1 MIYGTRY
8 HFQRGNNISYD
19 EEENGGVDVTNHRDD
34 QYSYRG
40 CWSMFMAMMPSKRE
54 PEFLPFPFDGVLIR
68 RKNRVNSSLEV
79 DKKMDEEIAEAEY
92 SCPGLHLSMDNGDD
106 DDDDDGEDV
115 IGIFKKKSSS
125 RTTTDTLIES
135 NNSNGLTGR
144 AGRNTPRGEELMV

>member
-8 HFQRGNNISYD
+8 HFHD
-19 EEENGGVDVTNHRDD
+19 EDNGGVDVTNHRDD

-40 CWSMFMAMMPSKRE
+40 CWSMLMAMMPSKRE

-79 DKKMDEEIAEAEY
+79 DKKMDEEMAEAES
-92 SCPGLHLSMDNGDD
+92 SCTGLHLSMDNGDD
-106 DDDDDGEDV
+106 DDEDV
-115 IGIFKKKSSS
+115 IGVFKKKSSS
-125 RTTTDTLIES
+125 RTATDSLIES
-135 NNSNGLTGR
+135 NNSNGLTDR

>member
-8 HFQRGNNISYD
+8 HFQRGNNINYD

-40 CWSMFMAMMPSKRE
+40 CWNMLMAMMPSKRE

-79 DKKMDEEIAEAEY
+79 DKKMDEEMAEAES

-106 DDDDDGEDV
+106 DDGEDV
-115 IGIFKKKSSS
+115 IAVFKKKKSSS
-125 RTTTDTLIES
+125 STATDSLIES
-135 NNSNGLTGR
+135 NNSNGLTDR